1 MKHVNVRYHVHTY
14 VPCTVHADEETYGQ
28 AGEAIENDDTKLKI
42 HPIRFL
48 RWVTLDSN
56 PAQVP

>member
-1 MKHVNVRYHVHTY
+1 MYLPMYRTY
-14 VPCTVHADEETYGQ
+14 ADEETYGK

-48 RWVTLDSN
+48 RRVTLDSN
-56 PAQVP
+56 PAPVP